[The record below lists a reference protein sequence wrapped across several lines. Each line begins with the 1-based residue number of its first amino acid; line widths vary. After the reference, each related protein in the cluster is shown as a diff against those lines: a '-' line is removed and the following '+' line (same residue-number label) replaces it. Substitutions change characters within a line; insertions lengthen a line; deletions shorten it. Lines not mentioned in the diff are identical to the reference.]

1 MGELSAVE
9 FVTLDGVMQGF
20 HDPEDH
26 EGGFQHGGWGG
37 PYQDETQ
44 FRSAVARLQTDA
56 IYLFGRRT
64 YEHLAAFWP
73 HQPDD
78 NPMAAHLN
86 RCTKYVATRTL
97 NDLAWRNSRPLD
109 GELVPTVTR
118 IKAESGDAVVVLG
131 SQTVVAQLMEADL
144 VDSFRLFLHP
154 LVLGSGRALFPASE
168 RPYKLRLLDSAPTTT
183 GVLMLSYAVER

>member
-26 EGGFQHGGWGG
+26 DGGFRHGGWGA

-44 FRSAVARLQTDA
+44 FRSAVDRLQPGT

-64 YEHLAAFWP
+64 YQHMERFWP

-86 RCTKYVATRTL
+86 RCAKYVATRTL
-97 NDLAWRNSRPLD
+97 SDLAWRNARPLD
-109 GELVPTVTR
+109 GDLVPAVTR
-118 IKAESGDAVVVLG
+118 LKADNDGSVVVLG
-131 SQTVVAQLMEADL
+131 SQSIVAQLMAADL
-144 VDSFRLFLHP
+144 VDSFQLFVHP

-168 RPYKLRLLDSAPTTT
+168 RPCRLRLLDSAPTTT